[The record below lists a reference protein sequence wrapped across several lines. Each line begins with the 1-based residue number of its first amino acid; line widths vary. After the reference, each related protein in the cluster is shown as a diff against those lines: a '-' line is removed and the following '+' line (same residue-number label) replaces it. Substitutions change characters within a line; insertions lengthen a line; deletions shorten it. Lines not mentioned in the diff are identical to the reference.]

1 VALLLGGAG
10 CRPEALAS
18 AARIADATTCRLFVE
33 TFPARCERG
42 AGAPSLQRVPYF
54 PEQVAQAFEGVTHVV
69 LAGAREPVAMFGWA
83 GARRDLLP
91 QGIERVSLADAGD
104 DVASALATQ
113 ARESLDV
120 TTVICANRAY
130 RILQIEMLRAGSGAG
145 GPAARA
151 LTELADPAPDWVK
164 LASGMGVPA
173 ERVTDAESL
182 VRALDRA
189 LAEPGPRLVEAI
201 LT

>member
-1 VALLLGGAG
+1 
-10 CRPEALAS
+10 
-18 AARIADATTCRLFVE
+18 
-33 TFPARCERG
+33 
-42 AGAPSLQRVPYF
+42 
-54 PEQVAQAFEGVTHVV
+54 
-69 LAGAREPVAMFGWA
+69 MFGWA

-151 LTELADPAPDWVK
+151 LTELADPAPDCVK